1 MTITTVSD
9 VFQPEIMTE
18 AVKGVFGQKTA
29 FMGSL
34 LARLGAV
41 VVSGTM
47 PEGGPD
53 AIGTTVKVP
62 YFGVIG
68 DFVSNSDG
76 NASTPSKLSQ
86 TSENGTVTRDSL
98 SFEISRWAQGN
109 AAVNPAV
116 GDPYEEAARQALVSA
131 ERAMDKRIITAAAAS
146 GIYVS
151 DVYNST
157 TPRTIDWD
165 LVVDAKTQGWGDEQE
180 DLVGM
185 VVHSQTHKDMM
196 KLKDSTGRP
205 LLIFAPNQPGGFP
218 SQSQGGPVDTFCGL
232 PVVVSDR
239 VPLTGS
245 TMGAVTSSGTTPPVA
260 TLTGTPL
267 GAWKL
272 VIDAQ
277 TGDATTVTFKFST
290 DGGNTFSAILTAADD
305 GVPVP
310 LIDTA
315 VDSIV
320 GVNGKTGISVAF
332 AAGTFNADNLW
343 TSTASVKTMSLL
355 LKRNALAFWY
365 SRNALALATQPNV
378 LAHTTIAAMHLYACA
393 YRYRRLPN
401 GTKPGVVQLIHNVS
415 GF

>member
-1 MTITTVSD
+1 MTITTNSD

-62 YFGVIG
+62 YFGTIG
-68 DFVSNSDG
+68 EFAANADG
-76 NASTPSKLSQ
+76 NAATPTKLSQ
-86 TSENGTVTRDSL
+86 TSENGTVSRDSL
-98 SFEISRWAQGN
+98 AFEISRWAQGN
-109 AAVNPAV
+109 AAVNPNV

-146 GIYVS
+146 GIYVK
-151 DVYNST
+151 DVYSST
-157 TPRTIDWD
+157 VPRTLDWD
-165 LVVDAKTQGWGDEQE
+165 LVIDAKAQGWGDEQE
-180 DLVGM
+180 DMVGM
-185 VVHSQTHKDMM
+185 VVHSQAHKDMM

-205 LLIFAPNQPGGFP
+205 LLLLGQN
-218 SQSQGGPVDTFCGL
+218 QGGPIDTFCGL

-245 TMGAVTSSGTTPPVA
+245 AMGAVIASGTTPPVA

-267 GAWKL
+267 GAWNL
-272 VIDAQ
+272 SIDCMLSHASD
-277 TGDATTVTFKFST
+277 TLIRFST
-290 DGGNTFSAILTAADD
+290 DGGNTWSANIAAKDD
-305 GVPVP
+305 GVAVA
-310 LIDTA
+310 LTDTA
-315 VDSIV
+315 VDSLV
-320 GVNGKTGISVAF
+320 GVNGATGVSVAF

-343 TSTASVKTMSLL
+343 TATASVKTMSLL
-355 LKRNALAFWY
+355 LKKSALAFWY
-365 SRNALALATQPNV
+365 NARALALATQENV
-378 LAHTTIAAMHLYACA
+378 LAHTNIAAMHLYACA

-401 GTKPGVVQLIHNVS
+401 GTKPGVIQVVHNVS

>member
-1 MTITTVSD
+1 MTITTNSD

-18 AVKGVFGQKTA
+18 AIKGVFGQKTA

-41 VVSGTM
+41 IVSGTM

-53 AIGTTVKVP
+53 AIGTTIKVP
-62 YFGVIG
+62 YFGTIG
-68 DFVSNSDG
+68 EFVANADG
-76 NASTPSKLSQ
+76 SAVTPNKLSQ
-86 TSENGTVTRDSL
+86 TSENGTVSRDSL
-98 SFEISRWAQGN
+98 AFEISRWAQGN
-109 AAVNPAV
+109 AAVNPNV

-146 GIYVS
+146 GVYVK
-151 DVYNST
+151 DVYSST
-157 TPRTIDWD
+157 SPKTIDWD
-165 LVVDAKTQGWGDEQE
+165 LVIDAKAQGWGDEQE
-180 DLVGM
+180 DMVGM

-205 LLIFAPNQPGGFP
+205 LLLLGQN
-218 SQSQGGPVDTFCGL
+218 QGGPIDTFCGL

-245 TMGAVTSSGTTPPVA
+245 TMGAVTSSGTSPPVA

-267 GAWKL
+267 GAWNL
-272 VIDAQ
+272 VIDCMLSHASD
-277 TGDATTVTFKFST
+277 TLIRFST
-290 DGGNTFSAILTAADD
+290 DGGNTWSANIAAKDDTVAVALT
-305 GVPVP
+305 
-310 LIDTA
+310 DTA
-315 VDSIV
+315 VDSLV
-320 GVNGKTGISVAF
+320 GVNGATGISVAF

-343 TSTASVKTMSLL
+343 TATASVKTTSLL
-355 LKRNALAFWY
+355 LKKSSLAFWFN
-365 SRNALALATQPNV
+365 RNALALATIENP
-378 LAHTTIAAMHLYACA
+378 LAHTNIAAMHLYACA

-401 GTKPGVVQLIHNVS
+401 GTKPGVIQVVHNVS